1 MDKAKT
7 DLNNFNQQLII
18 TGMVGLIEGDGLTFH
33 EMIQVLEDIK
43 KQTFPAMMQ
52 IARGEG

>member
-1 MDKAKT
+1 MDKTKL
-7 DLNNFNQQLII
+7 DLSNFNQQLII
-18 TGMVGLIEGDGLTFH
+18 TGMAGLIEDDGLTFH